1 MVATQA
7 GVRLVTGK
15 INDIEVTVPTGTN
28 LIDAARTIGIEIPNL
43 CFQPKLRA
51 WGSCRICTIETLG
64 KRGGLVEGCATPMT
78 DGLEVRTHSPEVEQA
93 RQFILQMYLIDHAL
107 DCPTCDASRQCYL
120 QDNTYLHNINAN
132 PYRRPK
138 MAHSYEHLSST
149 IDYKWDRCIMC
160 VRCTR
165 VCDEVV
171 GVTAIEAANRSLEA
185 TITPA
190 FGVDLSETTC
200 TNCGM
205 CVAACP
211 VGALTDRHFAHH
223 PWEVDT
229 TETTCGGCDVGCTIN
244 VETNRGI
251 ARRTSHLWDR
261 GVNFGYTCEY
271 GKWGHEQQQSAD
283 RLVAP
288 MVRDAN
294 GTLTETDWET
304 AIERVVAGLEHHQ
317 GDRFAALASPDN
329 TTEEAY
335 LLQQFTRAVMGT
347 NNIDRYSTP
356 AQQAV
361 DAATRSALG
370 ANVSSTNSMQ
380 ELFSDVS
387 MALIV
392 GPDINKASPIA
403 AYWLNH
409 AAIYREARTVVVS
422 SDHSPMADRASVWL
436 QPRPGTTADVLAGL
450 AAIIEQEGWGDGRQT
465 AIKHIDPGLAAEA
478 SGVSLDDMRRAARL
492 YAFGGAD
499 ETRRPAVI
507 YQTAARQGAP
517 SKAGGGYVERHYPG
531 PIGGTEDD
539 AAAVTVA
546 CANLA
551 TRTGNLGRP
560 GGGVLAPRGGANYQG
575 ATDAGARPHALP
587 GDIDVADISGR
598 EPFQSLWMRRWA
610 ERANTSNGFVP
621 VLTLP
626 GGPGLSAAELPA
638 AIASGNVTALYI
650 EGAIDGR
657 HQALDPA
664 LSTALPKLELLIVSD
679 AYASPLTERAHI
691 VLPAAMSIE
700 KDGTFTS
707 FDRTVQRTRTAV
719 LPMGQSRPAF
729 AVIQQVANRF
739 GYAMHYRSPS
749 QVMSEIARLVP
760 AYRGISYA
768 RLERA
773 GMTVPVPSIAD
784 GGQTVLSVAGAGEPT
799 GGPFTLQPRIIGT
812 NRGAATTRQHRPRSE
827 EG

>member
-1 MVATQA
+1 MVATQS

-15 INDIEVTVPTGTN
+15 INDIEVTVPAGTN
-28 LIDAARTIGIEIPNL
+28 LLDAARTIGVEIPNL

-51 WGSCRICTIETLG
+51 WGSCRICTVEVLG
-64 KRGGLVEGCATPMT
+64 KRGGMIEGCATPMT
-78 DGLEVRTHSPEVEQA
+78 DGLEVRTHTPEVEQA

-107 DCPTCDASRQCYL
+107 DCPTCDASGQCYL

-171 GVTAIEAANRSLEA
+171 GVTAIEAVNRSLEA

-205 CVAACP
+205 CIAACP

-244 VETNRGI
+244 IETNRGI

-271 GKWGHEQQQSAD
+271 GKWGHEQQQSPD
-283 RLVAP
+283 RLTAP
-288 MVRDAN
+288 LVRDAS
-294 GTLTETDWET
+294 GTLTETDWDA
-304 AIERVVAGLEHHQ
+304 AIEQVVTGLEHHQ

-356 AQQAV
+356 AQQQV

-370 ANVSSTNSMQ
+370 ANVSATNSLQ
-380 ELFSDVS
+380 ELFSDVT

-422 SDHSPMADRASVWL
+422 SDHSPMADRATVWL

-450 AAIIEQEGWGDGRQT
+450 AAIIEQEGWGDGLTT

-478 SGVSLDDMRRAARL
+478 SGVSLEEMRRTAQL
-492 YAFGGAD
+492 YAFGGAGD
-499 ETRRPAVI
+499 NHQPAVI

-531 PIGGTEDD
+531 PIGEAEDD
-539 AAAVTVA
+539 PAAITVA
-546 CANLA
+546 CTNLA
-551 TRTGNLGRP
+551 ALTGNLGRP
-560 GGGVLAPRGGANYQG
+560 GGGVIAPRGGANYQG
-575 ATDAGARPHALP
+575 VTDAGARPDALP
-587 GDIDVADISGR
+587 GGVDVADTNTR
-598 EPFQSLWMRRWA
+598 EPFQHEWMPRWA

-621 VLTLP
+621 VRSLP
-626 GGPGLSAAELPA
+626 GGRGLSAAELPA
-638 AIASGNVTALYI
+638 AIEAGQVTALYV

-657 HQALDPA
+657 ELPLDPA
-664 LSTALPKLELLIVSD
+664 LLAALPKLDLLIVSD
-679 AYASPLTERAHI
+679 AYASPLTEHAHI

-707 FDRTVQRTRTAV
+707 FDRTVQRVRAAV
-719 LPMGQSRPAF
+719 MPMGQARPAF
-729 AVIQQVANRF
+729 DVIQEIANRF
-739 GYAMHYRSPS
+739 GYAMRYRAPS

-773 GMTVPVPSIAD
+773 GMTVPMPSVAA
-784 GGQTVLSVAGAGEPT
+784 GGQTVLPVAGASESAVSS
-799 GGPFTLQPRIIGT
+799 FTLQPHIIGINLSAPSGRST
-812 NRGAATTRQHRPRSE
+812 PRRAE
-827 EG
+827 EV